1 MLFLWYSQSMAKEPE
16 NKEIRVR
23 FAPSPTGLFHLGSG
37 RTALFNWVHA
47 RKHGGKFILRIEDT
61 DKERSKLEFEQGIYD
76 ALRWMGLNWDEGPD
90 IGGEFGPYRQS
101 ERTHIYREYLEKL
114 IKTNWAYYCYCSK
127 EELDEEREAM
137 IAQGLPPKYSGH
149 CSHLTEAPVG
159 KTPQLIRF
167 RTPDTRVE
175 FKDVIRGTV
184 SFDSS
189 LFGDLPIAKDLD
201 TPLYNF
207 AVVVD
212 DELMHI
218 THVIRGEDHL
228 SNTPKQILFQ
238 KALGFREVA
247 YAHLPLILAA
257 DRSKLSK
264 RYAETSLF
272 EYKKQGYLPEAM
284 VNFLILLGWHPK
296 DDKEIFTL
304 PELTEVFELSR
315 VQKAGAIF
323 NEEKLLWINGEHIK
337 IADPK
342 MISEFLI
349 EKTTELY
356 GKKFDFDFAKIFEL
370 GKGRAKTLNELV
382 DVSGFF
388 FDLPEYPWG
397 LLTWKDETSES
408 IKEKLLLS
416 KEALLAIPDELWSYE
431 KISEVINL
439 LAERHGKGLIFSPLR
454 VALTGLKASPE
465 PIAVAEILKKT
476 EAVKRI
482 DHALKK
488 IP

>member
-1 MLFLWYSQSMAKEPE
+1 
-16 NKEIRVR
+16 
-23 FAPSPTGLFHLGSG
+23 
-37 RTALFNWVHA
+37 
-47 RKHGGKFILRIEDT
+47 
-61 DKERSKLEFEQGIYD
+61 
-76 ALRWMGLNWDEGPD
+76 
-90 IGGEFGPYRQS
+90 
-101 ERTHIYREYLEKL
+101 
-114 IKTNWAYYCYCSK
+114 
-127 EELDEEREAM
+127 M
-137 IAQGLPPKYSGH
+137 ISQGLPAKYSGH
-149 CSHLTEAPVG
+149 CRNLTEAPAG

-167 RTPDTRVE
+167 KTPEMRVE
-175 FKDVIRGTV
+175 FKDIIRGNV

-189 LFGDLPIAKDLD
+189 LFGDIPLAKDLD

-218 THVIRGEDHL
+218 THVIRGEDHV
-228 SNTPKQILFQ
+228 SNTPKQVLFQ
-238 KALGFREVA
+238 KALGFKELT

-272 EYKKQGYLPEAM
+272 EYEKQGYLSEAM

-296 DDKEIFTL
+296 NDKEIFTI
-304 PELTEVFELSR
+304 PELVEAFELER

-323 NEEKLLWINGEHIK
+323 NEDKLLWINGEHIK
-337 IADPK
+337 IANPQK
-342 MISEFLI
+342 ISEFI
-349 EKTTELY
+349 KNKSREIH
-356 GKKFDFDFAKIFEL
+356 GKDFDLDFAKIFEL

-388 FDLPEYPWG
+388 FDLPDYQWG
-397 LLTWKDETSES
+397 LLTWKEEAPES
-408 IKEKLLLS
+408 IKDKLSLS
-416 KEALLAIPDELWSYE
+416 REAILAIPDGSWGYE

-439 LAERHGKGLIFSPLR
+439 LAERHGKGQIFSPLR

-465 PIAVAEILKKT
+465 PIAVLEILKKD
-476 EAVKRI
+476 ESVRRI
-482 DHALKK
+482 DIAINK

>member
-1 MLFLWYSQSMAKEPE
+1 MAKEPE

-37 RTALFNWVHA
+37 RTALFNWIYA
-47 RKHGGKFILRIEDT
+47 RKLGGKFILRIEDT
-61 DKERSKLEFEQGIYD
+61 DKERSKPEFEKGIYD
-76 ALRWMGLNWDEGPD
+76 SLRWLGLDWDEGPD
-90 IGGEFGPYRQS
+90 VGGEFGPYRQS
-101 ERTHIYREYLEKL
+101 ERLHIYREYLEKL
-114 IKTNWAYYCYCSK
+114 IKENWAYYCYCTK
-127 EELDEEREAM
+127 EELEEEREAM

-149 CSHLTEAPVG
+149 CRNLTEAPAG
-159 KTPQLIRF
+159 KTAQLIRF
-167 RTPDTRVE
+167 KTPDMRVE
-175 FKDVIRGTV
+175 FKDIIRGTV
-184 SFDSS
+184 SFDSA
-189 LFGDLPIAKDLD
+189 LFGDLALAKDLD

-207 AVVVD
+207 AVVID
-212 DELMHI
+212 DELMNI
-218 THVIRGEDHL
+218 THVIRGEDHI

-238 KALGFREVA
+238 KALGFKELT

-272 EYKKQGYLPEAM
+272 EYEKQGYLPEAM

-296 DDKEIFTL
+296 DDKEIFTIAEL
-304 PELTEVFELSR
+304 PEAFELSR

-337 IADPK
+337 IADSGK
-342 MISEFLI
+342 MSKFLE
-349 EKTTELY
+349 EKIAEVY

-382 DVSGFF
+382 DVSAFF
-388 FDLPEYPWG
+388 FELPDYQWG
-397 LLTWKDETSES
+397 LLTWKEEAPES
-408 IKEKLLLS
+408 IKDKLALS
-416 KEALLAIPDELWSYE
+416 KEAIMAIPDGSWNYE
-431 KISEVINL
+431 KISEVINM
-439 LAERHGKGLIFSPLR
+439 LAERHGKGQIFSPLR

-465 PIAVAEILKKT
+465 PIAVIEILKKE
-476 EAVKRI
+476 EAVRRI
-482 DHALKK
+482 DHAINK

>member
-1 MLFLWYSQSMAKEPE
+1 MAKEPE

-90 IGGEFGPYRQS
+90 VGGEFGPYRQS
-101 ERTHIYREYLEKL
+101 ERLHIYREYLEKL
-114 IKTNWAYYCYCSK
+114 IKENWAYYCYCTK
-127 EELDEEREAM
+127 EELEAEREVMA
-137 IAQGLPPKYSGH
+137 AQGLPPKYSGH
-149 CSHLTEAPVG
+149 CRHLTEAPAG
-159 KTPQLIRF
+159 KKPQLIRF
-167 RTPDTRVE
+167 KTPDMKVE
-175 FKDVIRGTV
+175 FKDIIRGTV
-184 SFDSS
+184 AFDSS
-189 LFGDLPIAKDLD
+189 LFGDLALAKDLD

-207 AVVVD
+207 AVVID
-212 DELMHI
+212 DELMKV
-218 THVIRGEDHL
+218 THVIRGEDHI

-238 KALGFREVA
+238 KALGFKELT

-272 EYKKQGYLPEAM
+272 EYEKQGYLPEAM

-296 DDKEIFTL
+296 DDKEIFTI
-304 PELTEVFELSR
+304 PELVETFELER
-315 VQKAGAIF
+315 VQKAGAVF
-323 NEEKLLWINGEHIK
+323 NEDKLLWINGEHIK
-337 IADPK
+337 IADAK
-342 MISEFLI
+342 KTADFLEKRSE
-349 EKTTELY
+349 ELY
-356 GKKFDFDFAKIFEL
+356 GKKFNFDFVKIFEL

-382 DVSGFF
+382 DVSEFF
-388 FDLPEYPWG
+388 FSLPEYAWG
-397 LLTWKDETSES
+397 LLSWKEESSEAT
-408 IKEKLLLS
+408 KEKLLLS
-416 KEALLAIPDELWSYE
+416 KAALMNV
-431 KISEVINL
+431 SEDAWNYGEIYKVINE
-439 LAERHGKGLIFSPLR
+439 LAERHGKGQVFWPLR

-465 PIAVAEILKKT
+465 PIAVLEILKK
-476 EAVKRI
+476 EESIKRI
-482 DHALKK
+482 DHAINK